1 MLLCNRYPNAVR
13 VRPSQGDGGIDV
25 FVPGPAGFGPERA
38 VYQVKRFNENLT
50 SGQKRKI
57 KRSYQRVVETSQK
70 EGWRI
75 TEWHLVMPLD
85 LTNPNLGWL
94 DDIIADADFPCETNG
109 LVFCDT
115 LAASYPKVIDYYLR
129 DGKDRLQAEMNNVI
143 GFHCTRLQGP

>member
-1 MLLCNRYPNAVR
+1 M
-13 VRPSQGDGGIDV
+13 
-25 FVPGPAGFGPERA
+25 
-38 VYQVKRFNENLT
+38 
-50 SGQKRKI
+50 
-57 KRSYQRVVETSQK
+57 VETSQK